1 MTGGG
6 DESAASNPF
15 LDAMESSVLAA
26 RSLRQKMGG
35 PSMRESVGRAQLH
48 QLHAKQRAA
57 EEAAATETL
66 KNYEKQE
73 EAAQASQQLAA
84 EPQVSGMALGSGG
97 RPMPMHLDADAAN
110 AAMWPAGVQTKA
122 QHAKMLAL
130 FDKLSPQTQQLLL
143 NQKLGLTLQQAAAA
157 TMHQIQVCAQSP
169 TPRPCASLSLQAH
182 VSAQRAAIPVG
193 SFCTAAF
200 ARARSESLQLQA
212 PSSRLCTET
221 CSPPSSRLC
230 TASSIVL
237 ASPKAIRKVFLRPG
251 ARMPVQTGR

>member
-57 EEAAATETL
+57 EEAAAAETL

-73 EAAQASQQLAA
+73 EVAQASQQLAA

-97 RPMPMHLDADAAN
+97 RPMPMHLDAEAAN
-110 AAMWPAGVQTKA
+110 AAMWPAGAQTKA

-143 NQKLGLTLQQAAAA
+143 NQKSGLTLQQAAAA
-157 TMHQIQVCAQSP
+157 TMHQIQVCAQSS
-169 TPRPCASLSLQAH
+169 TPRPCASLSLHAH
-182 VSAQRAAIPVG
+182 VSAQRAAMPVEAP
-193 SFCTAAF
+193 SV
-200 ARARSESLQLQA
+200 LQLGRVSTCLESVQPPCRGCARKPAA
-212 PSSRLCTET
+212 PPRRGCARL
-221 CSPPSSRLC
+221 L
-230 TASSIVL
+230 ASSWRCQRR
-237 ASPKAIRKVFLRPG
+237 S
-251 ARMPVQTGR
+251 